1 MATTLKA
8 VKRENHKGSATRKL
22 RLNGQVPGI
31 VYGKDKGNTSISMDS
46 LDLIKAVRDDG
57 RNAIFKL
64 AVDSDQPLEVML
76 HDYQIEP
83 IKDELVHVDFYIVD
97 MKEEMDVE
105 VSLVLTGEAPGA
117 KAGGVLQ
124 QPLYEL
130 QVRAKPKDIPEEIT
144 VDVSQL
150 EIGDSISVADLPAS
164 DKYEITDDPDTTI
177 ATILAPDSI
186 EDVEEAP
193 SENDE
198 PELVDA
204 DAEGK

>member
-8 VKRENHKGSATRKL
+8 VKRQDHKSSTTKKL
-22 RLNGQVPGI
+22 RWNGQVPGI
-31 VYGKDKGNTSISMDS
+31 VYGKNKENTSIALDS
-46 LDLIKAVRDDG
+46 VALVKAVRDNG
-57 RNAIFKL
+57 RNAIFQL
-64 AVDSDQPLEVML
+64 AIDSEKPVQVMV
-76 HDYQIEP
+76 HDSQMEP
-83 IKDELVHVDFYIVD
+83 IKDELLHVDFYIVD

-105 VSLVLTGEAPGA
+105 VALNLTGEAPGA
-117 KAGGVLQ
+117 KTGGVLQ

-130 QVRAKPKDIPEEIT
+130 QVRAKPGDIPEEIA

-150 EIGDSISVADLPAS
+150 EIGDSIAVGDLPKS
-164 DKYEITDDPDTTI
+164 DKYEILDDPDTTV
-177 ATILAPDSI
+177 ATVLAPDTL

-204 DAEGK
+204 ESKDK